1 MKDVPELTVAQVQ
14 TLNQKLYDMEPWI
27 FFQQRLAHLML
38 AADQDRYRP
47 IFREGV
53 SAGGVTLRIE
63 SSRDE
68 PPTPEQSFVAIES
81 EVLLHH
87 VSETLLRFVH
97 AHAGPSASPWVR
109 MASLTSHK
117 KFKKWVATAILDASD
132 QDLLHLCKETFAV
145 DSNRAA
151 DLYSCTSYLRLF
163 GTHFVDADSYNAA
176 KHGMGL
182 RGGSQRLGLEI
193 DGWRVLDRDGVTVD
207 WLARWPRDD
216 PEQAPRWTQVSRFL
230 DQDATIALVYTATML
245 MRSIWMR
252 GRARHLGEP
261 LEEVYRPT
269 PPDDLFASRGLR
281 HHVIADVYEPFPAD
295 GETQHLHFVS
305 ANLRGPPEAEENT
318 RPDKPTTT
326 D

>member
-1 MKDVPELTVAQVQ
+1 MRDVPDLTDAQVQ
-14 TLNQKLYDMEPWI
+14 TLNRKLYEMEPWI

-38 AADQDRYRP
+38 AADQDRYRA
-47 IFREGV
+47 IFQEGV

-68 PPTPEQSFVAIES
+68 PPTPEQSIVAIES

-87 VSETLLRFVH
+87 SSETLLRFVH

-117 KFKKWVATAILDASD
+117 KFKSWVAAAILDAPD
-132 QDLLHLCKETFAV
+132 EDLLRLCEETFAV
-145 DSNRAA
+145 ESSRADGLDA
-151 DLYSCTSYLRLF
+151 CASYLRLL

-176 KHGMGL
+176 KYGMGL
-182 RGGSQRLGLEI
+182 RGGNHRLGLEI
-193 DGWRVLDRDGVTVD
+193 DGWRVLDCDGVTVD
-207 WLARWPRDD
+207 WLACWPRDD

-230 DQDATIALVYTATML
+230 DQDATIALIYTATML
-245 MRSIWMR
+245 MRSIWIR
-252 GRARHLGEP
+252 GRARHLSEP
-261 LEEVYRPT
+261 LEKVYRPT

-295 GETQHLHFVS
+295 GETPHLHFVS
-305 ANLRGPPEAEENT
+305 ANLRAPPETEENA
-318 RPDKPTTT
+318 RPDKPTM